1 LPSSSFLAKV
11 ERADDVTSFSLL
23 IGKNRKGTPDGYR
36 SDEDFDDDSRPLNNL
51 YSTHNET
58 PIFKWKAS
66 TIKKRK
72 QMFVITSLSCD
83 MQRKWK
89 ALFDLYV
96 VDTISYSNFMA
107 PVEKDAEVIELWRKT
122 FVTDINETSM
132 PSYPEI

>member
-1 LPSSSFLAKV
+1 
-11 ERADDVTSFSLL
+11 
-23 IGKNRKGTPDGYR
+23 
-36 SDEDFDDDSRPLNNL
+36 
-51 YSTHNET
+51 
-58 PIFKWKAS
+58 
-66 TIKKRK
+66 
-72 QMFVITSLSCD
+72 